1 MPEGGPHHVAIRQK
15 LYEARQ
21 SEVDNFF
28 GRPLATRRSRL
39 QVSRHEVYE
48 VFSFKEESEAQ
59 AFMKAFE
66 GEPFDPRDKG
76 RGSKWMFWFKGRVS
90 GRKTESLQVRLRAIT
105 QNVAMFVSSP
115 STINGETR
123 AGL

>member
-1 MPEGGPHHVAIRQK
+1 MGWQMPEGGPHHVAIREK
-15 LYEARQ
+15 LYQERQ

-28 GRPLATRRSRL
+28 GRPLARDSHAYRYQNES
-39 QVSRHEVYE
+39 YE
-48 VFSFKEESEAQ
+48 VFSFKEEAEAQ

-90 GRKTESLQVRLRAIT
+90 GRKK
-105 QNVAMFVSSP
+105 NPYKFD
-115 STINGETR
+115 
-123 AGL
+123 